1 MYEPHLNYF
10 STHQYPLHSTFYA
23 LSSSTVFNIFLFI
36 FFSRSLPP
44 LILYFTSLP
53 PTFYFFRNCLTNP
66 LHALPVSFSIFFLPY
81 LSIHTSLSLSLCL
94 SPSLALPLSLYFSPS
109 TLDYPTPLYLS
120 LSDSSS
126 HYHEYLSLY
135 LSFYID
141 YLPEN

>member
-10 STHQYPLHSTFYA
+10 STHQYLLHSTFYA

-94 SPSLALPLSLYFSPS
+94 SPSLALFLSFHSRLSLPS
-109 TLDYPTPLYLS
+109 LS
-120 LSDSSS
+120 LSLTPP
-126 HYHEYLSLY
+126 HPIKNIYLSISL
-135 LSFYID
+135 FT
-141 YLPEN
+141 